1 MADIISPERRSALM
15 SRIHGKDTKIELE
28 VRRGLH
34 ALGYRYR
41 LGGAGL
47 PGRPDI
53 VLPKYRT
60 VVFVHGCFWHGHSC
74 YLFRLPKTRTD
85 FWQAKIDANRKR
97 DIRQL
102 GLLQEA
108 GWHVETVWECEL
120 RNLSTDQRAEV
131 IMGLGK
137 RIRTKGKKDH
147 ARQSG
152 PDVEKRRS

>member
-1 MADIISPERRSALM
+1 MDRITSAQRSAQM
-15 SRIHGKDTKIELE
+15 SLVKSKNTGPELI
-28 VRRGLH
+28 VRKLAH
-34 ALGYRYR
+34 SLGYRYR
-41 LGGAGL
+41 LHGAGL
-47 PGRPDI
+47 PGKPDL
-53 VLPKYRT
+53 VFAKRKK